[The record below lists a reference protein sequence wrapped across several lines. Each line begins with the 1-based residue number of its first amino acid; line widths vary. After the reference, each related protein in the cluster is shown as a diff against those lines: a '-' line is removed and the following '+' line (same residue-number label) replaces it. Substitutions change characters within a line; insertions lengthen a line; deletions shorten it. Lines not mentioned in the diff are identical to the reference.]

1 MSLRS
6 IHLVFIVASILLAA
20 LMTWWSVAMFTTG
33 RGGSGYLLFAGGSL
47 AAVIGMSVYAV
58 LFVRKTRAIGM
69 R

>member
-6 IHLVFIVASILLAA
+6 IHLVFIGASILLAA
-20 LMTWWSVAMFTTG
+20 LTTWWGTAMFLSG
-33 RGGSGYLLFAGGSL
+33 SGGSGYLLFAGGSL
-47 AAVIGMSVYAV
+47 AAVIGMTAYAV

>member
-6 IHLVFIVASILLAA
+6 IHLVFIVASILLAVFI
-20 LMTWWSVAMFTTG
+20 TWWGTAMFLTG

-47 AAVIGMSVYAV
+47 ATAIGMVAYAV
-58 LFVRKTRAIGM
+58 LFIRKTRAIGM